1 MTKEGPLGGQRQE
14 PWRKWT
20 REWLPGRRTSAES
33 RSTSSP
39 WRRRPLQHFAL
50 DISIALGKWLLC
62 ISLSFWRAFLTVILF
77 LSYYYVLCMLT
88 CVLVRVSEERL
99 DVPRCGIES
108 IRRFWTSS
116 VRHNWMELCMCRG
129 GRQLSVIQRLNC
141 GRLCHCPPSIY
152 SPFPQRRWFIHPH
165 SLPCDLQEPFPPF
178 PATIG
183 GVYFV
188 EISKDHPEE
197 NEQTEAIYS
206 EFVT

>member
-1 MTKEGPLGGQRQE
+1 MTKESPLGGQRQE
-14 PWRKWT
+14 PCRKWT
-20 REWLPGRRTSAES
+20 GERLPGSRTSAES
-33 RSTSSP
+33 RRLLPHGGGGLCNILPWIVALLLVSDCCVSP
-39 WRRRPLQHFAL
+39 CLSEEGF
-50 DISIALGKWLLC
+50 LL
-62 ISLSFWRAFLTVILF
+62 ILF
-77 LSYYYVLCMLT
+77 LSYYYVLCTLT
-88 CVLVRVSEERL
+88 CVLVHVSEERR
-99 DVPRCGIES
+99 DIPRCGIES

-116 VRHNWMELCMCRG
+116 VLHNRMELCMCRG

-165 SLPCDLQEPFPPF
+165 SLPCDLQEPFPPS
-178 PATIG
+178 PATVG